1 MERIMKLALIGIIT
15 LGLLAAL
22 GVAGLI
28 AFGSAKSPGVLAAVT
43 NPFAA
48 IDYSSLPPLQKYQA
62 RDGTALYFRHYAAGP
77 NQVAVLIHGA
87 AGSSGDMHLLAL
99 ALQRAGVTVYVPDI
113 RGHGANLPHGDIA
126 YVGQLDDDMSDF
138 MAVEKPALP
147 HAAWCLVG
155 FSSGGGFALRI
166 AAEDPLGRLF
176 DRYILL
182 SPYLKY
188 NAPSTRTLA
197 ADSKSP
203 PAAAAPVSIEN
214 WAAAA
219 RGRIIG
225 LSIANRFGVRAFDG
239 LPVVAFAVPANIDTV
254 TKEYSWRLQRN
265 FQPHDSYVADIRAVS
280 RPMRVYVGAV
290 DQLFIP
296 EKLQGEFQA
305 QRRDIPVSIIPAMGH
320 TDMITNPKAIEL
332 IAAEFER

>member
-1 MERIMKLALIGIIT
+1 MKPALIGILT
-15 LGLLAAL
+15 LGFLAAL

-28 AFGSAKSPGVLAAVT
+28 AFGTAKAPAVLAAVT

-62 RDGTALYFRHYAAGP
+62 RDGTALYFRKYPAGP
-77 NQVAVLIHGA
+77 DQAAVLIHGSS
-87 AGSSGDMHLLAL
+87 GSSADMHLLAL
-99 ALQRAGVTVYVPDI
+99 ALQRAGVTIYVPDI

-166 AAEDPLGRLF
+166 AAEDPLGKSF

-188 NAPSTRTLA
+188 NAPSTRTPA
-197 ADSKSP
+197 SESKSAR
-203 PAAAAPVSIEN
+203 AAAAPVSIES

-219 RGRIIG
+219 RGRITG
-225 LSIANRFGVRAFDG
+225 LSIANGFGVHAFDG
-239 LPVVAFAVPANIDTV
+239 LPVVAFAVPANLDTV
-254 TKEYSWRLQRN
+254 TKAYSWRLQRN

-280 RPMRVYVGAV
+280 RPMQVYVGGA

-305 QRRDIPVSIIPAMGH
+305 SIIGALGH
-320 TDMITNPKAIEL
+320 TDMITRTAAID
-332 IAAEFER
+332 AVVAEFRP